1 MAKIDPNS
9 DYYSELS
16 QFTIESDVDAIL
28 WIDAESTIYRVN
40 QAACQLLQYS
50 PEELVGKNIDDLIDI
65 QSDWNKTDPYHFLD
79 QIDIIKQ
86 NGVAVIERNF
96 RTKDDRILTLEIS
109 AHLFVFKNN
118 EYICVF
124 ARDITERRKAQEE
137 LQKTLKELEFLKN
150 KLYEENIY
158 LQNEIKLTHNFEE
171 IVGKSLSL
179 RKVLEKVE
187 QVAATDATVLI
198 QGETGTGKELIA
210 RTIHHISSRSSSPL
224 VKVNCATLPA
234 ALIESELFGH
244 EKGAFTGALYRKM
257 GRFELA
263 NGGTI
268 FLDEIGDL
276 QLEIQSKLLRVI
288 QEGEFERIGSNKTLK
303 TDVRIIAATNRN
315 LEAAVQKGEFRKDL
329 YYRLNVFPIHVP
341 PLRERPED
349 IPLLIHHFVQKYS
362 KKIGRK
368 IDIIPAKIM
377 RTLTSYSWPG
387 NIRELE
393 NIIERA
399 VIITN
404 GRTLQIGNWFTTDA
418 PVMNKE
424 KIQPLREAERDYI
437 LKVLSLTNWRV
448 SGPNGAAQLLDIN
461 PQTLVSKMKKLG
473 IHRTKPI
480 NE

>member
-1 MAKIDPNS
+1 
-9 DYYSELS
+9 
-16 QFTIESDVDAIL
+16 
-28 WIDAESTIYRVN
+28 
-40 QAACQLLQYS
+40 
-50 PEELVGKNIDDLIDI
+50 
-65 QSDWNKTDPYHFLD
+65 
-79 QIDIIKQ
+79 
-86 NGVAVIERNF
+86 
-96 RTKDDRILTLEIS
+96 LEIS

-276 QLEIQSKLLRVI
+276 PLEIQSKLLRVI

-404 GRTLQIGNWFTTDA
+404 GRILQIGNWFTTDA

-424 KIQPLREAERDYI
+424 KIQSLREAERDYI

-473 IHRTKPI
+473 IQRTKPN